1 MAGKKDIKVYRLK
14 IIYTAEDGVEIL
26 HLSEGIDGEGPM
38 SLNIEGRPIL
48 VSDEMAQI
56 LDSLDNDEIGLS

>member
-14 IIYTAEDGVEIL
+14 IVYTEEDGVEIL
-26 HLSEGIDGEGPM
+26 HLSESVDGEGPM
-38 SLNIEGRPIL
+38 SLNIEGVPIL